1 MKGFLLLLFLLFPVG
16 AVAEVPEGYD
26 AIAKA
31 YGIPPALFYAV
42 ALTESEGPGIGKPW
56 PWTANVAGKGLYF
69 ASREAL
75 FEHLNGLLVQG
86 KTNFDVGPAQV
97 NWRWNGQLFNSL
109 WEATDPYINLQ
120 TAASMIQEYYQASGS
135 FEQAIGQ
142 YHAPNHP
149 VRAEQYKSRVRQRL
163 ARVLSGRR

>member
-1 MKGFLLLLFLLFPVG
+1 MKAWVPVLILLLSSG

-26 AIAKA
+26 SIAKA

-69 ASREAL
+69 ASRQAL
-75 FEHLNGLLVQG
+75 FDHLNALLVQG

-97 NWRWNGQLFNSL
+97 NWRWNGKLFNSL

-120 TAASMIQEYYQASGS
+120 TAASMIQEYYRASGS

-142 YHAPNHP
+142 YHAPNNS
-149 VRAEQYKSRVRQRL
+149 RNAERYKARVRERL
-163 ARVLSGRR
+163 ALVLSGRR